1 MPVATGTDLDNDSS
15 TDSSTD
21 GFTDDRDPELS
32 ILDNPTVCRSAR
44 TQRNPQMQQD
54 APRPGRF
61 EIVPPLLTDKQ
72 RREYVRYEEDDEGNL
87 I

>member
-1 MPVATGTDLDNDSS
+1 
-15 TDSSTD
+15 
-21 GFTDDRDPELS
+21 
-32 ILDNPTVCRSAR
+32 
-44 TQRNPQMQQD
+44 MQQD

-61 EIVPPLLTDKQ
+61 EIVPPSLTDEQ

>member
-1 MPVATGTDLDNDSS
+1 MQGSAVLSS
-15 TDSSTD
+15 
-21 GFTDDRDPELS
+21 
-32 ILDNPTVCRSAR
+32 
-44 TQRNPQMQQD
+44 

-72 RREYVRYEEDDEGNL
+72 RREYVRYKEDDEGNL